1 MRLFGKFFIH
11 YAWLMMLKL
20 AFYPDLTDNNEIK
33 AQKIWEKFLDKKS
46 LQFSHSVS
54 KSQKKSHSTL
64 RAKRALFSFKVDKS
78 SLKMPKMVHFGE
90 FLKT

>member
-1 MRLFGKFFIH
+1 
-11 YAWLMMLKL
+11 MLKL
-20 AFYPDLTDNNEIK
+20 AFCPDLTDNNEIK

-64 RAKRALFSFKVDKS
+64 RAKRASFSFKVDKS
-78 SLKMPKMVHFGE
+78 SLKMPNSINLASF
-90 FLKT
+90 